1 MCCCCCRCGS
11 QSPLPKWT
19 STESTRRRLPL
30 SLAHLLC
37 TIHFIFYY
45 FIFYFFLNGI
55 LLDRWQRSFD
65 VPFKDALGGGYR
77 IPSSHFLLFVK
88 EKKKGRAQFG
98 MFEICHLENQLPIW
112 NNRNFFI
119 VFAQRLVIKR
129 HSPFI
134 DVRYTQKRN
143 VKHFLLATAK

>member
-1 MCCCCCRCGS
+1 M
-11 QSPLPKWT
+11 LLL
-19 STESTRRRLPL
+19 LPL
-30 SLAHLLC
+30 WLSESASKMDEYRVHSPPPPSFPSSSALHYTFYFLLL
-37 TIHFIFYY
+37 Y
-45 FIFYFFLNGI
+45 FLFFLNGL